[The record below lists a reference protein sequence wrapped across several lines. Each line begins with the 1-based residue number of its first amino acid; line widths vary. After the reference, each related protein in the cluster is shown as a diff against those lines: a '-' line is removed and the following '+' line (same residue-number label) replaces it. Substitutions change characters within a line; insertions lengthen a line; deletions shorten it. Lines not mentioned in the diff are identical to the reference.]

1 MHTIVENFCLY
12 YKEFNQDSIGGL
24 DSIYDQNAVFED
36 PIGKVEGLNDLKRH
50 FSKMMSNVSYCR
62 FEITDVVANDGQAFI
77 TWTMSFAHPKL
88 NGHKEITVTGVSEIK
103 FDERI
108 TYHRDYFDVGSMF
121 YEQVPILKTIIQALK
136 KRLAA

>member
-12 YKEFNQDSIGGL
+12 YKEFDQDSIAGL
-24 DSIYDQNAVFED
+24 DRIYDQNAVFED
-36 PIGKVEGLNDLKRH
+36 PIGKVEGLNDLKHH

-62 FEITDVVANDGQAFI
+62 FSITDVVANDGQAFI
-77 TWTMSFAHPKL
+77 TWTMRFAHPKL

>member
-12 YKEFNQDSIGGL
+12 YKEFNQDSIAGL

-121 YEQVPILKTIIQALK
+121 YEQVPIYESLNMYE
-136 KRLAA
+136 

>member
-12 YKEFNQDSIGGL
+12 YKEFNQDSIAGL
-24 DSIYDQNAVFED
+24 DRIYDQNAVFED
-36 PIGKVEGLNDLKRH
+36 PIGKVEGLNDLKHH

-62 FEITDVVANDGQAFI
+62 FSITDVVANAGQAFI
-77 TWTMSFAHPKL
+77 TWTMRFAHPKL
-88 NGHKEITVTGVSEIK
+88 NGHKEITVSGVSEIK

-136 KRLAA
+136 KRLVA

>member
-1 MHTIVENFCLY
+1 
-12 YKEFNQDSIGGL
+12 
-24 DSIYDQNAVFED
+24 
-36 PIGKVEGLNDLKRH
+36 
-50 FSKMMSNVSYCR
+50 MMSNVSYCR

>member
-12 YKEFNQDSIGGL
+12 YKEFNQDSIAGL
-24 DSIYDQNAVFED
+24 DSIYDQKAVFED

-62 FEITDVVANDGQAFI
+62 FAITDVVANDGQAFI

-88 NGHKEITVTGVSEIK
+88 NGHKKITVNGVSEIK

-136 KRLAA
+136 KRLVA

>member
-12 YKEFNQDSIGGL
+12 YKEFNQDSIARL

-136 KRLAA
+136 KRLVA

>member
-12 YKEFNQDSIGGL
+12 YKEFNQDSIAGL

-36 PIGKVEGLNDLKRH
+36 PIGKVEGLNDLKHH
-50 FSKMMSNVSYCR
+50 FRKMMSNVSYCR
-62 FEITDVVANDGQAFI
+62 FVITDVVANDGQAFI

-88 NGHKEITVTGVSEIK
+88 NGHKKITVNGVSEIK

-108 TYHRDYFDVGSMF
+108 THHRDYFDVGSMF

-136 KRLAA
+136 KRLVA

>member
-12 YKEFNQDSIGGL
+12 YKEFNQDSIAGL

-88 NGHKEITVTGVSEIK
+88 NGHKKITVNGVSEIK

-136 KRLAA
+136 KRLVA

>member
-12 YKEFNQDSIGGL
+12 YKEFNQDSIAGL

-108 TYHRDYFDVGSMF
+108 TYQRDYFDVGSMF

-136 KRLAA
+136 KRLVA

>member
-12 YKEFNQDSIGGL
+12 YKEFNQDSIAGL

-62 FEITDVVANDGQAFI
+62 FAITDVVANDGQAFI

-108 TYHRDYFDVGSMF
+108 MYHRDYFDLGSMF
-121 YEQVPILKTIIQALK
+121 YEQVPLLKTIIQALK

>member
-12 YKEFNQDSIGGL
+12 YKEFNQDSIAGL
-24 DSIYDQNAVFED
+24 DRIYDQNAVFED

-62 FEITDVVANDGQAFI
+62 FEITDVMANDGQAFI
-77 TWTMSFAHPKL
+77 TWTMRFAHPKL

>member
-12 YKEFNQDSIGGL
+12 YKEFNQDSIAGL

-121 YEQVPILKTIIQALK
+121 YEHVPILKNVIGLLK
-136 KRLAA
+136 KRLAS

>member
-1 MHTIVENFCLY
+1 MHSIIDKFCLY
-12 YKEFNQDSIGGL
+12 YQEFSEDSIAGL
-24 DSIYDQNAVFED
+24 DSIYDQKTVFED
-36 PIGKVEGLNDLKRH
+36 PIGKVEGLSNLKDH
-50 FSKMMSNVSYCR
+50 FRKMMSNVSYCR
-62 FEITDVVANDGQAFI
+62 FVITDVVTNDAQAFI

-121 YEQVPILKTIIQALK
+121 YEHVPILKKIIAALK

>member
-12 YKEFNQDSIGGL
+12 YKEFNQDSIAGL
-24 DSIYDQNAVFED
+24 DRIYDQNAVFED

-88 NGHKEITVTGVSEIK
+88 NGHREITVTGVSEIK

-136 KRLAA
+136 KRLVA

>member
-12 YKEFNQDSIGGL
+12 YKEFHQDSIAGL
-24 DSIYDQNAVFED
+24 DSIYDQNVVFED
-36 PIGKVEGLNDLKRH
+36 PIGKVEGLNDVKRH

-77 TWTMSFAHPKL
+77 TWTMSFTHPKL

-136 KRLAA
+136 KRLVA

>member
-12 YKEFNQDSIGGL
+12 YKEFNQDSIAGL
-24 DSIYDQNAVFED
+24 DSIYDRNAVFED

-88 NGHKEITVTGVSEIK
+88 NGRKEITVTGVSEIK

-136 KRLAA
+136 KRLVA

>member
-12 YKEFNQDSIGGL
+12 YKEFNQDSIAGL

-36 PIGKVEGLNDLKRH
+36 PIGKVKGLNDLKRH

-88 NGHKEITVTGVSEIK
+88 NGRKEITVTGVSEIK

-136 KRLAA
+136 KRLVA

>member
-12 YKEFNQDSIGGL
+12 YKEFNQDSIAGL
-24 DSIYDQNAVFED
+24 DSIYDQKAVFED

-88 NGHKEITVTGVSEIK
+88 NGHKKITVNGVSEIK

-136 KRLAA
+136 KRLVA

>member
-12 YKEFNQDSIGGL
+12 YKEFNQDSIAGL

-121 YEQVPILKTIIQALK
+121 YEHVPVLKNVIGLLK
-136 KRLAA
+136 KRLAS

>member
-12 YKEFNQDSIGGL
+12 YKEFNQDSIAGL

-62 FEITDVVANDGQAFI
+62 FEITDVMANDGQAFI
-77 TWTMSFAHPKL
+77 TWIMSFAHPKL

-136 KRLAA
+136 KRLVA

>member
-12 YKEFNQDSIGGL
+12 YKEFNQDSIAGL

-62 FEITDVVANDGQAFI
+62 FAITDVVANDSQAFI

-108 TYHRDYFDVGSMF
+108 MYHRDYFDVGSMF

-136 KRLAA
+136 KRLVA

>member
-12 YKEFNQDSIGGL
+12 YKEFNQDSIAGL

-62 FEITDVVANDGQAFI
+62 FEITDVMANDGQAFI

-88 NGHKEITVTGVSEIK
+88 NGHKKITVNGVSEIK

-136 KRLAA
+136 KRLVA

>member
-12 YKEFNQDSIGGL
+12 YKEFNQDSIAGL

-62 FEITDVVANDGQAFI
+62 FEITDVMANDGQAFI

-121 YEQVPILKTIIQALK
+121 YEQVPILKTIIQVLK

>member
-12 YKEFNQDSIGGL
+12 YKEFNQDSIAGL

-50 FSKMMSNVSYCR
+50 FSKMMANVSYCR
-62 FEITDVVANDGQAFI
+62 FAITDVVANDGQAFI

>member
-12 YKEFNQDSIGGL
+12 YNEFNQDSIAGL

-62 FEITDVVANDGQAFI
+62 FEITDVMANDGQAFI

>member
-88 NGHKEITVTGVSEIK
+88 NGHREITVTGVSEIK

>member
-1 MHTIVENFCLY
+1 MRTIVENFCLY
-12 YKEFNQDSIGGL
+12 YKEFNQDSIAGL

-121 YEQVPILKTIIQALK
+121 YEQVPILKIIIQALK

>member
-12 YKEFNQDSIGGL
+12 YKEFNQDSIAGL

-88 NGHKEITVTGVSEIK
+88 NGHKKIMVNGVSEIK

-136 KRLAA
+136 KRLVA

>member
-12 YKEFNQDSIGGL
+12 YKEFNQDSIAGL

-77 TWTMSFAHPKL
+77 TWIMSFAHPKL
-88 NGHKEITVTGVSEIK
+88 NGHKEIEVTGVSEIK

-108 TYHRDYFDVGSMF
+108 MYHRDYFDVGSMF

>member
-12 YKEFNQDSIGGL
+12 YKEFNQDSIAGL

-62 FEITDVVANDGQAFI
+62 FKITDVVANDGQAFI

-88 NGHKEITVTGVSEIK
+88 NGHREITVTGVSEIK

-136 KRLAA
+136 KRLVA

>member
-1 MHTIVENFCLY
+1 M
-12 YKEFNQDSIGGL
+12 
-24 DSIYDQNAVFED
+24 
-36 PIGKVEGLNDLKRH
+36 
-50 FSKMMSNVSYCR
+50 
-62 FEITDVVANDGQAFI
+62 VANDGQAFI

-88 NGHKEITVTGVSEIK
+88 NGHKKITVNGVSEIK

-136 KRLAA
+136 NRLVA

>member
-12 YKEFNQDSIGGL
+12 YKEFNQDSIAGL
-24 DSIYDQNAVFED
+24 DSIYDQKAVFED
-36 PIGKVEGLNDLKRH
+36 PIGKVEGLNDLKHH
-50 FSKMMSNVSYCR
+50 FRKMMSNVSYCR
-62 FEITDVVANDGQAFI
+62 FVITDVVANDGQAFI

-88 NGHKEITVTGVSEIK
+88 NGHKKITVNGVSEIK

>member
-12 YKEFNQDSIGGL
+12 YKEFNQDSIAGL

-36 PIGKVEGLNDLKRH
+36 PIGKVKGLNDLKRH

-62 FEITDVVANDGQAFI
+62 FEITDVVANDCQAFI

-136 KRLAA
+136 KRLVA